1 MTMIR
6 FRYTAAF
13 IAAAVI
19 LLGSGSAEARQAQ
32 SAPGGGKPFAER
44 VSEDVG
50 IARFALIRPGLAR
63 GGEPNQGGL
72 HYLRDHGYRTVVSFL
87 TDSAESSWVVNSG
100 MRWIHIPM
108 RSGLFSAQPPT
119 QDQVQQFLS
128 VVTDSTLYPV
138 FIHCHAGKDRTG
150 AMSAIYRMEACG
162 WTKDEALAEMD
173 SFGFSG
179 RYRRLRGYVEAYA
192 GSPSTTATAQATP
205 AGAAPSSSEMTA
217 GMMAPVSKTVEAAP
231 APASGAQ
238 TPPGTSH

>member
-1 MTMIR
+1 MIR
-6 FRYTAAF
+6 FRNNAAF
-13 IAAAVI
+13 IAAALI
-19 LLGSGSAEARQAQ
+19 LLGSGSSEARQAQ
-32 SAPGGGKPFAER
+32 NATGGGKPFAER

-72 HYLRDHGYRTVVSFL
+72 RYLRDHGYRTVVSFL
-87 TDSAESSWVVNSG
+87 TNDAESSWVVNSG

-119 QDQVQQFLS
+119 QDQVRQFLS
-128 VVTDSTLYPV
+128 VVTDSTQYPV

-192 GSPSTTATAQATP
+192 GSPAVTATAQA
-205 AGAAPSSSEMTA
+205 APSGGTSTTAEETA
-217 GMMAPVSKTVEAAP
+217 GMMAPLSKTAGAAS
-231 APASGAQ
+231 APASATQ
-238 TPPGTSH
+238 APSSPH

>member
-1 MTMIR
+1 MISCR
-6 FRYTAAF
+6 NNIVFLGAALILLCSGTAA
-13 IAAAVI
+13 
-19 LLGSGSAEARQAQ
+19 ARQAQ
-32 SAPGGGKPFAER
+32 NPAARGGRPFAER

-63 GGEPNQGGL
+63 GGEPNEGGL
-72 HYLRDHGYRTVVSFL
+72 RYLRDHGYRTVVSFL
-87 TDSAESSWVVNSG
+87 TDSGESTWVVNSG

-119 QDQVQQFLS
+119 QDQVRQFLS

-179 RYRRLRGYVEAYA
+179 RYRRLRGYVESYP
-192 GSPSTTATAQATP
+192 GSSAATATAPVAP
-205 AGAAPSSSEMTA
+205 AGTSSSSAEETA
-217 GMMAPVSKTVEAAP
+217 GMMAPLSKTSAP
-231 APASGAQ
+231 AAGAQ
-238 TPPGTSH
+238 APVSSPR

>member
-1 MTMIR
+1 MIR
-6 FRYTAAF
+6 ARTNLPFL
-13 IAAAVI
+13 AAVLI

-32 SAPGGGKPFAER
+32 SPSGAGKPFAER
-44 VSEDVG
+44 VSDDVG

-72 HYLRDHGYRTVVSFL
+72 TYLRDHGYRTVVSFL
-87 TDSAESSWVVNSG
+87 TNSAESSWVVNSG

-119 QDQVQQFLS
+119 QDQVRQFLS
-128 VVTDSTLYPV
+128 VVTDSTQYPV

-192 GSPSTTATAQATP
+192 GPTSATSTAQAAP
-205 AGAAPSSSEMTA
+205 AGTASSSADVTA
-217 GMMAPVSKTVEAAP
+217 GMMAPVSKTAEQGT

-238 TPPGTSH
+238 APAGSSH

>member
-1 MTMIR
+1 MIHTR
-6 FRYTAAF
+6 SNIAF
-13 IAAAVI
+13 LAAALI
-19 LLGSGSAEARQAQ
+19 LLGSGAAEARQAQ
-32 SAPGGGKPFAER
+32 NPGSGRPFAER

-63 GGEPNQGGL
+63 GGDPHEGGL
-72 HYLRDHGYRTVVSFL
+72 RYLHSHGYRTIVSFL

-119 QDQVQQFLS
+119 QDQVRQFLA
-128 VVTDSTLYPV
+128 VVTDSTQYPV

-179 RYRRLRGYVEAYA
+179 RYRRLRGYVETYPA
-192 GSPSTTATAQATP
+192 SPSATATAQAAP
-205 AGAAPSSSEMTA
+205 AGGTSSAAEETA
-217 GMMAPVSKTVEAAP
+217 GMMAPLSKSAQGASTPASGTQ
-231 APASGAQ
+231 APAS
-238 TPPGTSH
+238 PSH